1 MPLSEDEQRIL
12 QEIEAQFY
20 ATDPELAQ
28 QVSSTTVY
36 RYAARNIKW
45 SMLGLLAGFAVLVWS
60 FASSAFL
67 GFVGFVAMVGFALLI
82 ERNLRKLGRAG
93 LQSMTSRWRATFGDA
108 GRQVRGRLRKDES

>member
-12 QEIEAQFY
+12 QDIEAQFY

-36 RYAARNIKW
+36 RYAARGIKW
-45 SMLGLLAGFAVLVWS
+45 SFLGFLAGFAVLVS
-60 FASSAFL
+60 YFATSALL
-67 GFVGFVAMVGFALLI
+67 GFAGFVAMVGFSVVI

-93 LQSMTSRWRATFGDA
+93 LASMTSRWRGAVGDA
-108 GRQVRGRLRKDES
+108 GRQVRGRLRRDDT